1 MIRRNVRQLPENLS
15 GGGNMAMVYY
25 EDETLTIRDMEA
37 PDAQVFTEELTAQGW
52 HPELAGYLARLGDR
66 AGGKCA
72 ALIAI
77 YRGCPAGYVYVYL
90 QAEDGP
96 FRGKGW
102 PVIVDFNVLQ
112 KYQRRGIGS
121 RLMDAAE
128 QIAGGY
134 ADTVCLGVG
143 LCGSYGAAQRMYVRR
158 GYIPDGSGVWY
169 RGSPCVQ
176 YKTVCTVDDD
186 LILFLSKKL
195 RG

>member
-1 MIRRNVRQLPENLS
+1 MENS
-15 GGGNMAMVYY
+15 AAVYY
-25 EDETLTIRDMEA
+25 RDEHLVIRGMESA
-37 PDAQVFTEELTAQGW
+37 DAKVFTDELTAQGW
-52 HPELAGYLARLGDR
+52 HPDIAGYLARLEDE
-66 AGGKCA
+66 AGGRCVTLTA
-72 ALIAI
+72 V
-77 YRGCPAGYVYVYL
+77 YEGHPAGYVYVYL
-90 QAEDGP
+90 QADDGP

-102 PVIVDFNVLQ
+102 PVIVDFNVLR

-128 QIAGGY
+128 RIAGRY

-143 LCGSYGAAQRMYVRR
+143 LCGSYGAAQRMYVKR

-169 RGSPCVQ
+169 RGRQCVQ
-176 YKTVCTVDDD
+176 YETVCTVDDD